1 MILGLSFTP
10 IQTSPRPCYVYS
22 LYNWYPSDKFLLLC
36 HFTFCLDR
44 QSSPDGSAHG
54 EGYQSPLQVCV
65 RRPERLP
72 TRKALRMGGR
82 PWRFRCE
89 HLRKDNY
96 LLGSCRVE
104 KLCLPPNCT
113 LEFVQFKALG
123 PSSLLHNNNAFPCQ
137 NAQETLCC
145 VSSFLIRHFVHRVTV
160 VSCRS
165 HNSII
170 SKYKTN
176 TRVHVT

>member
-1 MILGLSFTP
+1 M
-10 IQTSPRPCYVYS
+10 YS
-22 LYNWYPSDKFLLLC
+22 VCIIGIDLTNSYFYAISL
-36 HFTFCLDR
+36 FCSDR

-54 EGYQSPLQVCV
+54 EGYQSPLHVCV

-96 LLGSCRVE
+96 LLGYCRLE
-104 KLCLPPNCT
+104 RLCLPPICV
-113 LEFVQFKALG
+113 LEFVQFKAIG
-123 PSSLLHNNNAFPCQ
+123 PSSLLHNNNAFLCQ
-137 NAQETLCC
+137 NVQETLCC

-170 SKYKTN
+170 SNYKTN
-176 TRVHVT
+176 TLVHVT